1 MEERVSF
8 YRTTNPEIARLF
20 HIDTAAKLPCLI
32 LLTKEEEQFTLYDGE
47 FKRYAIANFVSA
59 NKLPLLPTLTQN
71 TVSSL
76 DGHPIKKLIILLAV
90 ANESSKFLPSFK
102 EAAKSFTGKLLF
114 FFLEKDSEECKQAAK
129 LLYIPCTGEE
139 TTVLAYT
146 TEDKREIP
154 LDSEVSLDTIKKFAQ
169 DFLEDKLVISGT
181 VPESNDEDF
190 KIVVGNDIDQ
200 IVLDESKD
208 VLLVIY
214 HPMYHPDLPMKTT
227 NNLAKLLRDINSLV
241 IVKMNGAT
249 NWHPRA
255 KLVLLEFF
263 KILFYPAGRKRFEPI
278 AFEGS
283 SSADVVEYY
292 KFIKKHAGIPFEPIS
307 ALEQVSPDHGAT
319 ETEIEEPPRLP

>member
-1 MEERVSF
+1 
-8 YRTTNPEIARLF
+8 
-20 HIDTAAKLPCLI
+20 
-32 LLTKEEEQFTLYDGE
+32 
-47 FKRYAIANFVSA
+47 
-59 NKLPLLPTLTQN
+59 
-71 TVSSL
+71 
-76 DGHPIKKLIILLAV
+76 
-90 ANESSKFLPSFK
+90 
-102 EAAKSFTGKLLF
+102 
-114 FFLEKDSEECKQAAK
+114 
-129 LLYIPCTGEE
+129 
-139 TTVLAYT
+139 
-146 TEDKREIP
+146 
-154 LDSEVSLDTIKKFAQ
+154 
-169 DFLEDKLVISGT
+169 LEDKLVISGT
-181 VPESNDEDF
+181 VPESVSLDNYLISAFFTHSPSLKHPALCSQNDEDF

-241 IVKMNGAT
+241 IAKMNGAT

-255 KLVLLEFF
+255 KLRLLEFF